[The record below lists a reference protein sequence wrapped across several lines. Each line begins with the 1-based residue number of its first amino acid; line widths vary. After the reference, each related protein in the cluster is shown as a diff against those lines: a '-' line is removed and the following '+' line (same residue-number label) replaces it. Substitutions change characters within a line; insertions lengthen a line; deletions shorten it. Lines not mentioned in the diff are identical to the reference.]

1 MKALV
6 YKGPHALGLES
17 RPIPDIV
24 NPTDCIV
31 KVALASVCTSDVH
44 IREGFIPRAVPG
56 TVLGHE
62 FVGVVYK
69 TGSGIRRVKAGDRV
83 TASCLTICGECFF
96 CKSQNFNCCTRGGWN
111 IGCCKD
117 GGLAEYVR
125 VELADSSLD
134 VIPDGLSFKNCL
146 LVGDI
151 LASGLFGVEMVG
163 PLVRDQRVLVIGAG
177 PVGQCAGLI
186 ARNVYKARV
195 SMVDVGPASRLR
207 LAEENGA
214 CDAGFGS
221 YAELDDFVSTL
232 DLGGFDSV
240 IECSGARGIVQV
252 CQKYCRKCGTIGLVG
267 MFDRP
272 EPLDL
277 VNYYGKNQTVR
288 YGGCNAGHGA
298 EIMDWIQ
305 KGLIST
311 DYMVS
316 REFGLDEVD
325 EAIRVFET
333 EKDSV
338 MKVAIR
344 ME

>member
-1 MKALV
+1 M
-6 YKGPHALGLES
+6 
-17 RPIPDIV
+17 
-24 NPTDCIV
+24 
-31 KVALASVCTSDVH
+31 
-44 IREGFIPRAVPG
+44 
-56 TVLGHE
+56 
-62 FVGVVYK
+62 
-69 TGSGIRRVKAGDRV
+69 
-83 TASCLTICGECFF
+83 
-96 CKSQNFNCCTRGGWN
+96 
-111 IGCCKD
+111 
-117 GGLAEYVR
+117 
-125 VELADSSLD
+125 
-134 VIPDGLSFKNCL
+134 
-146 LVGDI
+146 
-151 LASGLFGVEMVG
+151 
-163 PLVRDQRVLVIGAG
+163 
-177 PVGQCAGLI
+177 GQCAGLI

-298 EIMDWIQ
+298 EIMDWIR